1 MVGIDGE
8 DDPEKVR
15 RFVEKYGIES
25 PAVYEADLG
34 HFTTHM
40 LDGDYGWSAST
51 RGRPSR
57 VKEAPCR

>member
-15 RFVEKYGIES
+15 RFVETYGIES
-25 PAVYEADLG
+25 PAVYESDLG

-40 LDGDYGWSAST
+40 LDGDY
-51 RGRPSR
+51 R
-57 VKEAPCR
+57 VVGVHSGEAL

>member
-25 PAVYEADLG
+25 PAVNEPDLG
-34 HFTTHM
+34 HSTAYV
-40 LDGDYGWSAST
+40 LDGDY
-51 RGRPSR
+51 R
-57 VKEAPCR
+57 VVGAHSEEAL